1 MNIDDLNTGDILLFS
16 NNKTLFERAIQFF
29 THSIY
34 THVAMVVKDPPGF
47 PGLHIIESSREPM
60 PDEINNRKVFGVQ
73 MQPLEA
79 ALKTNGEN
87 VVVRKLMINRKVK
100 QHFTKK
106 VFDIVQKIYAKPY
119 DINLL
124 DWLRAELR
132 VLDPKLI
139 WEQQDHSFWC
149 SALVAYIYVKLEFLP
164 KNLPW
169 TLISPDEWSK
179 DNTLQFKDCFLS
191 DIQQISSC

>member
-1 MNIDDLNTGDILLFS
+1 MNIDNLNTGDILLFS

-29 THSIY
+29 THSLY

-100 QHFTKK
+100 QNFTKK

-139 WEQQDHSFWC
+139 WEQQEHSFWC
-149 SALVAYIYVKLEFLP
+149 SALVAYIYVQLNFLP
-164 KNLPW
+164 KTLPW

-179 DNTLQFKDCFLS
+179 DTTLQFKNCFLS

>member
-1 MNIDDLNTGDILLFS
+1 MSVNIDDLSTGDILLFS
-16 NNKTLFERAIQFF
+16 NSKTLFERTIQYF
-29 THSIY
+29 THSSY
-34 THVAMVVKDPPGF
+34 THVAMVLRNPPGF

-79 ALKTNGEN
+79 ALKTNGD
-87 VVVRKLMINRKVK
+87 VFVRKLMINRKVR
-100 QHFTKK
+100 QCFTKK
-106 VFDIVQKIYAKPY
+106 VFDIVQKVYAKPY
-119 DINLL
+119 DINPL

-149 SALVAYIYVKLEFLP
+149 SALVAYIYVELGFLP
-164 KNLPW
+164 KTLPW

-179 DNTLQFKDCFLS
+179 DTTLQFKNCFLS
-191 DIQQISSC
+191 DVQQFS

>member
-1 MNIDDLNTGDILLFS
+1 MSVNIDDLSTGDILLFS
-16 NNKTLFERAIQFF
+16 NSKTLFERTIQYF
-29 THSIY
+29 THSSY
-34 THVAMVVKDPPGF
+34 THVAMVLRNPPGF

-79 ALKTNGEN
+79 ALKTNGD
-87 VVVRKLMINRKVK
+87 VFVRKLMINRKVR
-100 QHFTKK
+100 QCFTKK
-106 VFDIVQKIYAKPY
+106 VFDIVQKVYAKPY
-119 DINLL
+119 DINPL

-139 WEQQDHSFWC
+139 WEQQEHSFWC
-149 SALVAYIYVKLEFLP
+149 SALVAYIYVELGFLP
-164 KNLPW
+164 KTLPW

-179 DNTLQFKDCFLS
+179 DTTLQFKNCFLS
-191 DIQQISSC
+191 DVQQFS

>member
-1 MNIDDLNTGDILLFS
+1 MNIDNLNTGDILLFS

-29 THSIY
+29 THSLY

-100 QHFTKK
+100 QNFTKK
-106 VFDIVQKIYAKPY
+106 VFDIVQKIYAK
-119 DINLL
+119 L
-124 DWLRAELR
+124 
-132 VLDPKLI
+132 
-139 WEQQDHSFWC
+139 
-149 SALVAYIYVKLEFLP
+149 
-164 KNLPW
+164 
-169 TLISPDEWSK
+169 
-179 DNTLQFKDCFLS
+179 
-191 DIQQISSC
+191 

>member
-16 NNKTLFERAIQFF
+16 NNKTLFERAIQYF
-29 THSIY
+29 THSLY

-106 VFDIVQKIYAKPY
+106 VFDIVKKIYAKPY

-149 SALVAYIYVKLEFLP
+149 SALVAYIYVELGFLP
-164 KNLPW
+164 KTLPW